1 MRYNGGMVKYMIQDI
16 VPPERKHKVHKGDDK
31 DSLHKKT
38 PALSQTH
45 AAQPKPK
52 ELERPPLRATVS
64 HALHH
69 EQQSEEKPE
78 VEIHEIHDELLAR
91 PQSAIIENL
100 YQNHETPSAKMSA
113 ETPPAVNLDG
123 GVYPYNKVSSEY
135 RSPVQKPSWKFP
147 ETSNWS
153 NKLGGWVPWVLLP
166 ILLIGGGVLLM
177 NHFAGATIL
186 LIPKHDTLPI
196 PQNESFTALKSPG
209 DGQLGFSVMKVTLE
223 DSREVNATGTK
234 TVTAKAS
241 GKIVVYNE
249 QTTTQRL
256 IKNTRFESAA
266 GKIYRIN
273 DSINVPKATVKAGKT
288 IPGTIEVTAYADEA
302 GTEFNSPP
310 TDFTVPGLKNTPQ
323 AKKVYGRSNGPI
335 AGGASGT
342 VKSVSDQELKQA
354 GEDLRIS
361 LETKL
366 RTKARGDLAPA
377 QIAFDQ
383 GIIVSLEDPKLS
395 SQQASGGDKAI
406 VTETGTLYMIVF
418 DRALLTKTV
427 AKALVPT
434 YSGENISMTN
444 LESLSMSIGKTGGAE
459 LADADK
465 LDFTLSGTPAFV
477 WQIDQDKIKK
487 ELVGVQ
493 KSNFNLILSQYT
505 NIERAKASIQPIWK
519 STFPEEEKSITVK
532 LVDEIPN

>member
-1 MRYNGGMVKYMIQDI
+1 MVKYMIQDI
-16 VPPERKHKVHKGDDK
+16 VPPGRKHTIHKGTSKDPVHKKSEPSTIRAEQQEVPNNDV
-31 DSLHKKT
+31 HTPVKT
-38 PALSQTH
+38 
-45 AAQPKPK
+45 
-52 ELERPPLRATVS
+52 TVS

-69 EQQSEEKPE
+69 EQEPEGNEE
-78 VEIHEIHDELLAR
+78 VHEIHDDIIER
-91 PQSAIIENL
+91 PQAMIIENL
-100 YQNHETPSAKMSA
+100 YQSHEKEPIKTT
-113 ETPPAVNLDG
+113 ETPAVNIDG

-135 RSPVQKPSWKFP
+135 RSPVAKPSWKFP

-153 NKLGGWVPWVLLP
+153 TKLGGWVPWVVIPLV
-166 ILLIGGGVLLM
+166 LIVAGVFLM
-177 NHFAGATIL
+177 NHFAGATVL

-196 PQNESFTALKSPG
+196 PTGENFSAAKNPTE
-209 DGQLGFSVMKVTLE
+209 GQLGFSVMKVTLD

-234 TVTAKAS
+234 TVTSKAS
-241 GKIVVYNE
+241 GKIVIYNE
-249 QTTTQRL
+249 QTVIQRL

-273 DSINVPKATVKAGKT
+273 DSINVPKATVKSGKT
-288 IPGTIEVTAYADEA
+288 IPGTIEVTVYADEA
-302 GTEFNSPP
+302 GVEFNSPP
-310 TDFTVPGLKNTPQ
+310 SDFSVPGLKNTPQ

-335 AGGASGT
+335 TGGASGT

-377 QIAFDQ
+377 QIAYDQ
-383 GIIVSLEDPKLS
+383 GIIVSLEEPKLS

-406 VTETGTLYMIVF
+406 VTESGTLYMVVF
-418 DRALLTKTV
+418 DRAALTRSV

-434 YSGENISMTN
+434 YGGENIEMTN
-444 LESLSMSIGKTGGAE
+444 LESLSIGLPKLTGAA
-459 LADADK
+459 LVDLDR
-465 LDFTLSGTPAFV
+465 LDFTLSGTPSLV
-477 WQIDQDKIKK
+477 WQVDEQKVKK
-487 ELVGVQ
+487 ELLGVQ
-493 KSNFNLILSQYT
+493 KTNFNLILSQYS

-519 STFPEEEKSITVK
+519 STFPTEEKAITVK